1 LFSYHFYENH
11 YEYFEQFFSKPSQI
25 SGLPDG
31 VNRFYKKSFAY
42 SDYTRISDRQTDGN
56 AISIVEHLP
65 RNARWVVDFICCITR
80 GSIHCGSVESHYLPI
95 EV

>member
-1 LFSYHFYENH
+1 MVLIDST
-11 YEYFEQFFSKPSQI
+11 
-25 SGLPDG
+25 
-31 VNRFYKKSFAY
+31 KSPLLTQT
-42 SDYTRISDRQTDGN
+42 TRAFQTDRQTDGN